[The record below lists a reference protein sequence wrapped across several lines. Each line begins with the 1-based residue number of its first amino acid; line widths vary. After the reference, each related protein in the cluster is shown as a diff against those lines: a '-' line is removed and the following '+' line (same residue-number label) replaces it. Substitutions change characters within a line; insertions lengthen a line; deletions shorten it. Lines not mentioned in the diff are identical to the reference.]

1 LDLDSCGQEV
11 PKTATISQES
21 RQRAKCLTHENQ
33 VELRLERERLLQ
45 AEEERKIASKIN
57 KHQQVLHHSEAC
69 SAKVGGQEAT
79 LQLFSKATV
88 QELKAFVFARSFK
101 NIDESW
107 KPPNKGKPE
116 EAEAGA
122 DNLIKRAFDCHN
134 KPIILEKPSD
144 AIAVPSS
151 QATNNTRHSEATVVS
166 IEPSKAFFSNAD
178 QKASRFLSTHSWVL
192 QVLTALDPNGHCAKA
207 PEIQEP
213 SLLQKADLLQTKL
226 EQRLQFHCQLRI
238 KDKNKREHWCLQW
251 SAKNFPQMAAIMVLF
266 NHVKTDISCLDH
278 NQCLLA
284 GPTFFLKAT
293 NREAHMEGCYLHFDS
308 NNNEWIRSGKAVGS
322 TFGQRNVQHKLASRL
337 TSASSENSKF
347 YHFYPSIEAA
357 IVDKR
362 VKKGSF
368 ENLQQHVGVGF
379 DKLRKGKLL
388 VDVEQG
394 GIFHLDN
401 ETNKRIDAINF
412 RGNLRLQ
419 TKQLNMLGYLWE
431 LAYDLCI
438 APASNVSGNPGFEVL
453 LGVSK

>member
-1 LDLDSCGQEV
+1 
-11 PKTATISQES
+11 
-21 RQRAKCLTHENQ
+21 
-33 VELRLERERLLQ
+33 
-45 AEEERKIASKIN
+45 
-57 KHQQVLHHSEAC
+57 
-69 SAKVGGQEAT
+69 
-79 LQLFSKATV
+79 
-88 QELKAFVFARSFK
+88 
-101 NIDESW
+101 
-107 KPPNKGKPE
+107 
-116 EAEAGA
+116 
-122 DNLIKRAFDCHN
+122 
-134 KPIILEKPSD
+134 
-144 AIAVPSS
+144 
-151 QATNNTRHSEATVVS
+151 
-166 IEPSKAFFSNAD
+166 
-178 QKASRFLSTHSWVL
+178 
-192 QVLTALDPNGHCAKA
+192 
-207 PEIQEP
+207 
-213 SLLQKADLLQTKL
+213 
-226 EQRLQFHCQLRI
+226 
-238 KDKNKREHWCLQW
+238 
-251 SAKNFPQMAAIMVLF
+251 MAAIMVLF
-266 NHVKTDISCLDH
+266 SHVKPDISCLDH

-347 YHFYPSIEAA
+347 YHSYPFSTAA

-394 GIFHLDN
+394 GIFCLDN
-401 ETNKRIDAINF
+401 ETNKKIDAINF